1 MDYMESTQKTHSLL
15 VEKYR
20 PNNLENYVGNENIKK
35 SISKYLEQNDIQ
47 NLIFYGP
54 AGTGKTTLAKLIVN
68 NLDCESIYI
77 NASDERGIETIRDK
91 VQSFASV
98 ASFKPLKVV
107 ILDEADFLTI
117 QAQASLRNI
126 IETFSRTTRFIMTCN
141 FVERIIDPLQ
151 SRCQV
156 LKIVPPTKK
165 DVAKHLNWIC
175 NEESIT
181 HEINDLVPLVNQYYP
196 DLRKC
201 INTIQLSTQDGMLN
215 LDQSVLVSSNY
226 IDKVIDELKG
236 KSNFK
241 TIRQIIA
248 DANVS
253 DYEELFKTLY
263 ERSSEYLPGKEGTVA
278 ILVNDHQ
285 YKANFRIDKEIN
297 TMSLISNFIGRWV
310 KEYRNWKQRI
320 FISTCYKFRYFT

>member
-1 MDYMESTQKTHSLL
+1 MENLGHSLL

-20 PNNLENYVGNENIKK
+20 PDKLENFVGNENIKK

-54 AGTGKTTLAKLIVN
+54 AGTGKTTLAKLIIK
-68 NLDCESIYI
+68 NLDCDHIYI

-91 VQSFASV
+91 VSGFASE

-156 LKIVPPTKK
+156 LKIIPPSKK
-165 DVAKHLNWIC
+165 DVAKHLVKIL
-175 NEESIT
+175 NEEKISYTPQDIKV
-181 HEINDLVPLVNQYYP
+181 IVNQYYP

-201 INTIQLSTQDGMLN
+201 INTIQLNTRREEDEMHPTNYMVTLK
-215 LDQSVLVSSNY
+215 LDKSVLVSSTY
-226 IDKVIDELKG
+226 IKEIISELNKP
-236 KSNFK
+236 KPNFK
-241 TIRQIIA
+241 EIRQIIA
-248 DANVS
+248 NANV
-253 DYEELFKTLY
+253 DDFEELFRALY
-263 ERSSEYLPGKEGTVA
+263 ENASSYLPNKEGTVA

-285 YKANFRIDKEIN
+285 YKSNFRIDKEIN
-297 TMSLISNFIGRWV
+297 TMSLIQNIINNYATNTTTTRTS
-310 KEYRNWKQRI
+310 Y
-320 FISTCYKFRYFT
+320 

>member
-1 MDYMESTQKTHSLL
+1 MKEHSLL

-20 PNNLENYVGNENIKK
+20 PKTLNNYVGNENIKK
-35 SISKYLEQNDIQ
+35 SISAYLNQNDIQ
-47 NLIFYGP
+47 NFIFYGP
-54 AGTGKTTLAKLIVN
+54 AGTGKTTLAKIIVN
-68 NLDCESIYI
+68 SLDCDHLYI

-91 VQSFASV
+91 VSSFASV

-165 DVAKHLNWIC
+165 DVAKHLNWILQQ
-175 NEESIT
+175 ESIE
-181 HEINDLVPLVNQYYP
+181 HNINDLVPLVNQYYP

-201 INTIQLSTQDGMLN
+201 INTIQLSTQDNTLK
-215 LDQSVLVSSNY
+215 LDQSILISSNY
-226 IDKVIDELKG
+226 IDKVINALSEGSKHNKIDCY
-236 KSNFK
+236 ND
-241 TIRQIIA
+241 IRQIIA
-248 DANVS
+248 DANV
-253 DYEELFKTLY
+253 DDFDELFKALY
-263 ERSSEYLPGKEGTVA
+263 ERASEYLQDKEGTVS
-278 ILVNDHQ
+278 ILINEHQ

-297 TMSLISNFIGRWV
+297 TMSLIQNLINN
-310 KEYRNWKQRI
+310 K
-320 FISTCYKFRYFT
+320 

>member
-1 MDYMESTQKTHSLL
+1 MANTENSLL

-20 PNNLENYVGNENIKK
+20 PSKLENYVGNENIKK
-35 SISKYLEQNDIQ
+35 SISKYLEQNDIL

-54 AGTGKTTLAKLIVN
+54 AGTGKTTLAKLCVQ
-68 NLDCESIYI
+68 NLDCDHLYI

-165 DVAKHLNWIC
+165 DVAKHLHWIC
-175 NEESIT
+175 NQESIS
-181 HEINDLVPLVNQYYP
+181 HDINDLVPLVNQYYP

-201 INTIQLSTQDGMLN
+201 INTIQLSTQDNTLK

-226 IDKVIDELKG
+226 IDKVINALSEGSKHNKIDCY
-236 KSNFK
+236 ND
-241 TIRQIIA
+241 IRQIIA
-248 DANVS
+248 DANV
-253 DYEELFKTLY
+253 DDFDELFRALY
-263 ERSSEYLPGKEGTVA
+263 ERSSEYLQDKEGTA
-278 ILVNDHQ
+278 SILINEHQ

-297 TMSLISNFIGRWV
+297 TMSLIQNLINN
-310 KEYRNWKQRI
+310 K
-320 FISTCYKFRYFT
+320 

>member
-1 MDYMESTQKTHSLL
+1 MSHHGLL
-15 VEKYR
+15 NEKYR
-20 PNNLENYVGNENIKK
+20 PLTLDKFVGNENLKK
-35 SISKYLEQNDIQ
+35 TIQQFLDQNDIV
-47 NLIFYGP
+47 NMLLYGG
-54 AGTGKTTLAKLIVN
+54 AGTGKSTLAKLIVH
-68 NLDCESIYI
+68 NLDCDSLII

-165 DVAKHLNWIC
+165 DVAKHLNWILQQ
-175 NEESIT
+175 ESIS
-181 HEINDLVPLVNQYYP
+181 HDINDLVPLVNQYYP

-201 INTIQLSTQDGMLN
+201 INTIQLSTVDGGANDLYLS

-226 IDKVIDELKG
+226 IDKVINALSEGSKHNRIDCY
-236 KSNFK
+236 ND
-241 TIRQIIA
+241 IRQIIA
-248 DANVS
+248 DANV
-253 DYEELFKTLY
+253 DDFDELFKALY
-263 ERSSEYLPGKEGTVA
+263 GRASEYLQDKEGTAA
-278 ILVNDHQ
+278 ILINEHQ

-297 TMSLISNFIGRWV
+297 IMSLIQNLINN
-310 KEYRNWKQRI
+310 K
-320 FISTCYKFRYFT
+320 

>member
-1 MDYMESTQKTHSLL
+1 MANTENSLL

-20 PNNLENYVGNENIKK
+20 PSKLENYVGNENIKK
-35 SISKYLEQNDIQ
+35 SISKYIEQNDIQ

-54 AGTGKTTLAKLIVN
+54 AGTGKTTLAKICVQ
-68 NLDCESIYI
+68 NLNCDHLYI

-91 VQSFASV
+91 VSSFASV

-117 QAQASLRNI
+117 QAQASLRNV

-165 DVAKHLNWIC
+165 DVAKHLNWLL
-175 NEESIT
+175 NEESIE
-181 HEINDLVPLVNQYYP
+181 HNVKDLAPLVNQYYP

-201 INTIQLSTQDGMLN
+201 INTIQLSTQDNKLQ
-215 LDQSVLVSSNY
+215 LDKSILVSSNY
-226 IDKVIDELKG
+226 IDQVISILSTRNSQQG
-236 KSNFK
+236 YS

-248 DANVS
+248 DANI
-253 DYEELFKTLY
+253 DNFDELFRMLY
-263 ERSSEYLPGKEGTVA
+263 DKASEYMPGKEGTAA
-278 ILVNDHQ
+278 ILINEHQ
-285 YKANFRIDKEIN
+285 YKSNFRIDKEIN
-297 TMSLISNFIGRWV
+297 TMSLIQNLI
-310 KEYRNWKQRI
+310 KNK
-320 FISTCYKFRYFT
+320 

>member
-1 MDYMESTQKTHSLL
+1 MVNTDHSLL

-20 PNNLENYVGNENIKK
+20 PTKLDYFVGNASIKN
-35 SISKYLEQNDIQ
+35 SISKYIGQNDIQ

-54 AGTGKTTLAKLIVN
+54 AGTGKTTLAKLIIK
-68 NLDCESIYI
+68 NLDCDHLYI

-91 VQSFASV
+91 VSGFASV

-165 DVAKHLNWIC
+165 DVAKHLNWIL
-175 NEESIT
+175 EEE
-181 HEINDLVPLVNQYYP
+181 EIVYEVNDLGSIVNQYYP

-201 INTIQLSTQDGMLN
+201 INTIQMNSKDNKLT
-215 LDQSVLVSSNY
+215 LDKSVLVSSNY
-226 IDKVIDELKG
+226 IDEVINELK
-236 KSNFK
+236 KDKDSFK
-241 TIRQIIA
+241 KIRQIIA
-248 DANVS
+248 DANV
-253 DYEELFKTLY
+253 DDFDELFRALY
-263 ERSSEYLPGKEGTVA
+263 ERSSEYLPGREGTVA
-278 ILVNDHQ
+278 IIVNEQQ
-285 YKANFRIDKEIN
+285 YRANFRIDKEIN
-297 TMSLISNFIGRWV
+297 AMSLISQIINN
-310 KEYRNWKQRI
+310 K
-320 FISTCYKFRYFT
+320 

>member
-1 MDYMESTQKTHSLL
+1 MANSENSLL

-20 PNNLENYVGNENIKK
+20 PSTLENYVGNENIKE
-35 SISKYLEQNDIQ
+35 IINKYLDQNDIQ

-54 AGTGKTTLAKLIVN
+54 AGTGKTTLAKIIIK
-68 NLDCESIYI
+68 NLDCDHLYI

-91 VQSFASV
+91 VQGFAMV

-151 SRCQV
+151 SRCHV

-165 DVAKHLNWIC
+165 DVARHLAWVLDQEKIRY
-175 NEESIT
+175 EMQ
-181 HEINDLVPLVNQYYP
+181 DLVPLINQYYP

-201 INTIQLSTQDGMLN
+201 INTIQLSTINNDLR
-215 LDQSVLVSSNY
+215 LDQSILVSSNY
-226 IDKVIDELKG
+226 IDKVIKALSN
-236 KSNFK
+236 KSKFND
-241 TIRQIIA
+241 IRQIIA
-248 DANVS
+248 DANV
-253 DYEELFKTLY
+253 DDFDELFKSLY
-263 ERSSEYLPGKEGTVA
+263 EKANEYLPGKEGTA
-278 ILVNDHQ
+278 TILINEHQ
-285 YKANFRIDKEIN
+285 YKSNFRIDKEIN
-297 TMSLISNFIGRWV
+297 IMSLIQQIINN
-310 KEYRNWKQRI
+310 K
-320 FISTCYKFRYFT
+320 

>member
-1 MDYMESTQKTHSLL
+1 MGNTENSLL

-20 PNNLENYVGNENIKK
+20 PSKLENYVGNENIKK
-35 SISKYLEQNDIQ
+35 SISKYLEQNDIL

-54 AGTGKTTLAKLIVN
+54 AGTGKTTLAKLCVQ
-68 NLDCESIYI
+68 NLDCDHLYI

-165 DVAKHLNWIC
+165 DVAKHLHWIC

-181 HEINDLVPLVNQYYP
+181 HELNDLVPLVNQYYP

-201 INTIQLSTQDGMLN
+201 INTIQLSTVDGGANDLYLN
-215 LDQSVLVSSNY
+215 LDHSVLVSSNY
-226 IDKVIDELKG
+226 IDKVINALTN
-236 KSNFK
+236 KSKFNDV
-241 TIRQIIA
+241 RQIIA
-248 DANVS
+248 DANV
-253 DYEELFKTLY
+253 DDFDELFKALY
-263 ERSSEYLPGKEGTVA
+263 ERASEYLPGKEGTAA
-278 ILVNDHQ
+278 ILINEHQ

-297 TMSLISNFIGRWV
+297 TMSLIQNLINN
-310 KEYRNWKQRI
+310 K
-320 FISTCYKFRYFT
+320 

>member
-1 MDYMESTQKTHSLL
+1 MESTQKTHSLL

-165 DVAKHLNWIC
+165 DVAKHLSWIMDKEGIGFEM
-175 NEESIT
+175 NELGAIVIQ
-181 HEINDLVPLVNQYYP
+181 HYP

-201 INTIQLSTQDGMLN
+201 INTIQLSTQDSMLN

-236 KSNFK
+236 KADFK

-297 TMSLISNFIGRWV
+297 TMSLISNLINN
-310 KEYRNWKQRI
+310 K
-320 FISTCYKFRYFT
+320 

>member
-1 MDYMESTQKTHSLL
+1 MANTEHSLL

-20 PNNLENYVGNENIKK
+20 PKTLNNYVGNENIKK
-35 SISKYLEQNDIQ
+35 SISAYLNQNDIQ
-47 NLIFYGP
+47 NFIFYGP
-54 AGTGKTTLAKLIVN
+54 AGTGKTTLAKIIIN
-68 NLDCESIYI
+68 SLDCDHLYI

-91 VQSFASV
+91 VSSFASV

-165 DVAKHLNWIC
+165 DVAKHLNWILQQ
-175 NEESIT
+175 ESIK
-181 HEINDLVPLVNQYYP
+181 HNIDDLVPLVNQYYP

-201 INTIQLSTQDGMLN
+201 INTIQLSTQDNVLI
-215 LDQSVLVSSNY
+215 LDQSILVSSNY
-226 IDKVIDELKG
+226 IDKVIIELTKG
-236 KSNFK
+236 NKVSSFN

-248 DANVS
+248 DANV
-253 DYEELFKTLY
+253 DDFDELFRALY
-263 ERSSEYLPGKEGTVA
+263 DRSSEYYKDKEGTAVLA
-278 ILVNDHQ
+278 INEHQ
-285 YKANFRIDKEIN
+285 YKSNFRIDKEIN
-297 TMSLISNFIGRWV
+297 IMSLIQTLI
-310 KEYRNWKQRI
+310 K
-320 FISTCYKFRYFT
+320 YK

>member
-1 MDYMESTQKTHSLL
+1 MENTNHSLL

-20 PNNLENYVGNENIKK
+20 PSKLKNYVGNENIKK
-35 SISKYLEQNDIQ
+35 SISQYLEQNDIQ

-54 AGTGKTTLAKLIVN
+54 AGTGKTTLAKIIIK
-68 NLDCESIYI
+68 NLDCDHIYI

-91 VQSFASV
+91 VSGFASV

-165 DVAKHLNWIC
+165 DVAKHLNWILQQ
-175 NEESIT
+175 ESIT
-181 HEINDLVPLVNQYYP
+181 HDINDLVPLVNQYYP

-201 INTIQLSTQDGMLN
+201 INTIQLSTVDGGANDLYLK

-226 IDKVIDELKG
+226 IDKVINALSEGSKHNKIDCY
-236 KSNFK
+236 ND
-241 TIRQIIA
+241 IRQIIA
-248 DANVS
+248 DANV
-253 DYEELFKTLY
+253 DDFDELFKALY
-263 ERSSEYLPGKEGTVA
+263 ERASEYLQNKEGTAA
-278 ILVNDHQ
+278 ILINEHQ

-297 TMSLISNFIGRWV
+297 TMSLIQQILNN
-310 KEYRNWKQRI
+310 K
-320 FISTCYKFRYFT
+320 